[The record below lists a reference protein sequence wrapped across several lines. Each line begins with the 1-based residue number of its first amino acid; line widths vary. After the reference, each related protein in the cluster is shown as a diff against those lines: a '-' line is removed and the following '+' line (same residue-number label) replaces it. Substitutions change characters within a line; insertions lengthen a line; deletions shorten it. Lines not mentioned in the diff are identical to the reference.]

1 MIAPLDALLLADI
14 VERASRSSESEQ
26 ARTLNYKYTTM
37 NQIEGRARK
46 LSASRDAARLKML
59 NLRRLASRMCR
70 KLQEYKKVMIFLGE
84 NDIPGVRRVLGQA
97 LKDGKSPIAMLGTL
111 EAAFEGKYRARG
123 HTEDDL
129 DLAILVLRVGG
140 PSLLFS
146 LSQALCLPS
155 VSSVYVE
162 MKKRYVSETGGCR
175 VVVHVW
181 GVFPERGAG
190 RWQGMFDLYNLSQRP
205 LPLVIVHL
213 SLNIC
218 VPH

>member
-1 MIAPLDALLLADI
+1 
-14 VERASRSSESEQ
+14 
-26 ARTLNYKYTTM
+26 M

-46 LSASRDAARLKML
+46 LSASRDAVRLKMF

-70 KLQEYKKVMIFLGE
+70 KLQEYKKVMISLGE

-97 LKDGKSPIAMLGTL
+97 LKDGRSPIAMLGTL
-111 EAAFEGKYRARG
+111 EAAFEGNNRARG

-155 VSSVYVE
+155 VSSV
-162 MKKRYVSETGGCR
+162 
-175 VVVHVW
+175 
-181 GVFPERGAG
+181 
-190 RWQGMFDLYNLSQRP
+190 
-205 LPLVIVHL
+205 
-213 SLNIC
+213 
-218 VPH
+218 